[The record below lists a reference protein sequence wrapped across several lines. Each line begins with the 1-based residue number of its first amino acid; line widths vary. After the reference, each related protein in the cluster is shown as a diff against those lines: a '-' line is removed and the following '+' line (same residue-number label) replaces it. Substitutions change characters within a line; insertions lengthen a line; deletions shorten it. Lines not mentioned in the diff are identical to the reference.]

1 MHGVRRLLVPAIAVA
16 FVALPATAHAA
27 TPCRDRVYNEWYAT
41 GKVSTKHPVAC
52 YRDALKHIPTD
63 AAVYSDLDSSIKQA
77 LQVALTRQHAADP
90 TRVPSSVGT
99 GLREPQGPHE
109 TKAAQKTRRTRMQEA
124 TIDRLHPERG
134 PQRDRGRTPNTEA
147 ASDPV
152 ASSSSS
158 SGPALPIL
166 VLGAIAIALAAAGAI
181 GTGVRW
187 LRKH

>member
-1 MHGVRRLLVPAIAVA
+1 MRRLLVPAIAAA

-52 YRDALKHIPTD
+52 YRDALEHIPTD

-77 LQVALTRQHAADP
+77 LQVARTRQRSADP
-90 TRVPSSVGT
+90 ARAPSSVGT

-109 TKAAQKTRRTRMQEA
+109 TKAARKTQRTPRTR
-124 TIDRLHPERG
+124 IDRVHPEHG
-134 PQRDRGRTPNTEA
+134 PQRARDGTPNKEA

-158 SGPALPIL
+158 SGGPALPIL

-187 LRKH
+187 LRRH

>member
-1 MHGVRRLLVPAIAVA
+1 MHGVRRLLVPAIAAA

-63 AAVYSDLDSSIKQA
+63 AAVYSDLDSSIRQA

-99 GLREPQGPHE
+99 GLRGPQGPHE
-109 TKAAQKTRRTRMQEA
+109 TKAARKTKTQRTTTQNT
-124 TIDRLHPERG
+124 TIDRAHPERG
-134 PQRDRGRTPNTEA
+134 PQRTHTEA

-152 ASSSSS
+152 ASATSSSG
-158 SGPALPIL
+158 GPALPIL
-166 VLGAIAIALAAAGAI
+166 VLGAIAIALAAAGGI

-187 LRKH
+187 LRRH